1 MHGLGD
7 GAVVLDAEVA
17 DAGGPDEILRVQQL
31 GVGAEHREEPA
42 LLVEPLEHEPDRDGP
57 RLRHL
62 GILAETDERASF
74 AVPS

>member
-31 GVGAEHREEPA
+31 GVGVGDGAQEPA
-42 LLVEPLEHEPDRDGP
+42 
-57 RLRHL
+57 
-62 GILAETDERASF
+62 A
-74 AVPS
+74 AVPLVAGELVGGGRANGSRHGLAGGEAAQ